1 MIMKTGINILLPV
14 CLALLMLR
22 CTSGLPDNDN
32 EQGPQGKEEPVE
44 LSFKLYEASLTKAL
58 GATKLVDLDPGTT
71 FTVLAYKAGTA
82 VDASTQKLPEP
93 LGKSSCTIKDDGTAD
108 GNMSLYRGEYDLYF
122 ISYNSKT
129 APNPNTGEIK
139 VNNGYDFM
147 YNEIKGLVV
156 QPQDDGDNKM
166 EVSMTGPFVRLGSK
180 IELSVKAKASPVKVT
195 DLIVQKIEIK
205 NLSVPLTYYLG
216 QKDWRPGAGYTSTY
230 TVSNFSY
237 TVNGWDKPH
246 TNNDPVVLLPVNGSQ
261 PLEFVITLK
270 VFYTEDGVAG
280 TQEGIFEYTATTSKA
295 LLKGMQYKFEFT
307 LTFFG
312 ILNPGD
318 ITISLLDYTKVDQS
332 TDEVGE

>member
-14 CLALLMLR
+14 YLALLMLR

-32 EQGPQGKEEPVE
+32 EQGPQGKGEPVE

-82 VDASTQKLPEP
+82 VDASTQKLPKP

-166 EVSMTGPFVRLGSK
+166 EISMTGPFVRLGSK

-195 DLIVQKIEIK
+195 DLKVQKIVIK
-205 NLSVPLTYYLG
+205 NLSTPLKYFLG
-216 QKDWRPGAGYTSTY
+216 TKDWQPATEYKDSL
-230 TVSNFSY
+230 TVSNFTY
-237 TVNGWDKPH
+237 TINAPEKPH
-246 TNNDPVVLLPVNGSQ
+246 TNNDPVVLLPVNGSKS
-261 PLEFVITLK
+261 LEFKITLD
-270 VFYTEDGVAG
+270 VTYTEEGVSGSKTG
-280 TQEGIFEYTATTSKA
+280 TFIYTATTSKA

-312 ILNPGD
+312 VLNPGD

-332 TDEVGE
+332 TDQVGE

>member
-14 CLALLMLR
+14 FLALLMLG
-22 CTSGLPDNDN
+22 CTSLPDNDN
-32 EQGPQGKEEPVE
+32 EQEPQQKGEPVE
-44 LSFKLYEASLTKAL
+44 LSFKLYEVSLTKAL
-58 GATKLVDLDPGTT
+58 GATSLVDLEPGTK

-82 VDASTQKLPEP
+82 VDKSTGKLPEP
-93 LGKSSCTIKDDGTAD
+93 LGKSVCTIANDKTAD

-122 ISYNSKT
+122 ISYNSET
-129 APNPNTGEIK
+129 APAPNAGEIT

-156 QPQDDGDNKM
+156 QPQDDGENKM
-166 EVSMTGPFVRLGSK
+166 EVSMAGPFVRLGSK
-180 IELSVKAKASPVKVT
+180 IELSVKAKESPVKIS
-195 DLIVQKIEIK
+195 DLKVQKIEIK
-205 NLSVPLTYYLG
+205 NLSAPLTYYLG
-216 QKDWRPGAGYTSTY
+216 EKDWRPDSDYKGSY

-237 TVNGWDKPH
+237 TVNAWSKPH
-246 TNNDPVVLLPVNGSQ
+246 TNIDPVVLLPVNGSE
-261 PLEFVITLK
+261 PLEFIITLK
-270 VFYTEDGVAG
+270 VFYTEEGVAG
-280 TQEGIFEYTATTSKA
+280 TQEGIFTYTATTSKA

>member
-1 MIMKTGINILLPV
+1 MKIRINILLPV
-14 CLALLMLR
+14 CLALMMLA

-32 EQGPQGKEEPVE
+32 RQKPQGEGEPVE

-58 GATKLVDLDPGTT
+58 GATTLVDLDPGTK

-93 LGKSSCTIKDDGTAD
+93 LGKSVCTIADDKTAD

-122 ISYNSKT
+122 ISYNSET
-129 APNPNTGEIK
+129 APDPSAGEIE
-139 VNNGYDFM
+139 VRNGYDFM

-156 QPQDDGDNKM
+156 QPQNDGDNKM

-180 IELSVKAKASPVKVT
+180 VDLSVKAKESPVKIS

-216 QKDWRPGAGYTSTY
+216 EKDWRPGVGYTDSY

-237 TVNGWDKPH
+237 TVNAWSKPH
-246 TNNDPVVLLPVNGSQ
+246 KNNDPIVLLPVDGSQ
-261 PLEFVITLK
+261 PLEFIITLK
-270 VFYTEDGVAG
+270 VFYTEEGVVG
-280 TQEGIFEYTATTSKA
+280 IQEGIFTYTATTSKT